1 MNKASKI
8 LSQVEVTP
16 TASNQHEINGVDALK
31 KIFGLGKFTRQANFR
46 HANGTSA
53 TVDVTWYDSRDAHP
67 SRSEHRLY
75 FQTNPV
81 MDAANA
87 GDTLTITDVPGQILE
102 IEVSP

>member
-1 MNKASKI
+1 MTKASKI

-16 TASNQHEINGVDALK
+16 TASNQHEINGVEDFKQL
-31 KIFGLGKFTRQANFR
+31 FGLAKFTRKANFR
-46 HANGTSA
+46 HTNGLSA

-75 FQTNPV
+75 FQSNAV
-81 MDAANA
+81 MDAAKA
-87 GDTLTITDVPGQILE
+87 GDTLTITDAPGLTLD